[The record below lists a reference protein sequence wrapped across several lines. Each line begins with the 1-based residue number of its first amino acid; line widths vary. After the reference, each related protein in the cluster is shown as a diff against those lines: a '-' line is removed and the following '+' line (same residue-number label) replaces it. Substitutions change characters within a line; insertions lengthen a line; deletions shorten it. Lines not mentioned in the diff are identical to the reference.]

1 MCGFIISV
9 FLFLI
14 SIQLVIVIVR
24 IVLFGVILLLIIF
37 FIVIFG
43 VTHFCCLFYLL
54 VISTIPTTCCSIL
67 IYLLATYFLS
77 LIAIFLHKQVS
88 LAANYILVSLI
99 LSYPIYLLTLT
110 SICLLSHSLLTTLQQ
125 SISKTLSVLILFPI
139 TTILNLSMHL
149 VALVYQIVSGV
160 NLMFIT

>member
-54 VISTIPTTCCSIL
+54 VISTVPTTCCSIL

-77 LIAIFLHKQVS
+77 LIAIFLDKQVS